1 VQLLLLER
9 SPQQRGKAAGAECG
23 AIPWPHASTFRGI
36 TGYLAD
42 DFESKGMGMDY
53 AFFSASTLEG
63 VAAGLQHGMERT
75 VLFDIEC
82 LRTCPGVDVSV
93 LSVCPG
99 EKEVLFAPCTGLSLV
114 QPAVPV
120 DGGLGGGGGAR
131 VLRAGA
137 QAGHALVN
145 VSPAAAKESSNS
157 NTATSAKIHITKP
170 ISVT

>member
-1 VQLLLLER
+1 
-9 SPQQRGKAAGAECG
+9 
-23 AIPWPHASTFRGI
+23 
-36 TGYLAD
+36 
-42 DFESKGMGMDY
+42 MGVDY

-75 VLFDIEC
+75 VLFEIEC

-120 DGGLGGGGGAR
+120 DGGLGG
-131 VLRAGA
+131 
-137 QAGHALVN
+137 
-145 VSPAAAKESSNS
+145 AAAHGCYGRGRRLATHWWRCSRRPQRKAVTATLQHC
-157 NTATSAKIHITKP
+157 NTATSSQNTYHKAEFCARTAVLMF
-170 ISVT
+170 VTASLWRFAIEVEARGGWVDLHRNVVPFRRSL

>member
-1 VQLLLLER
+1 
-9 SPQQRGKAAGAECG
+9 
-23 AIPWPHASTFRGI
+23 
-36 TGYLAD
+36 
-42 DFESKGMGMDY
+42 MGVDY

-75 VLFDIEC
+75 VLFEIEC

-137 QAGHALVN
+137 EAGHALVE
-145 VSPAAAKESSNS
+145 VFPAAAKESSNS
-157 NTATSAKIHITKP
+157 NTATLQHCNIKPKYISQSRVLCPNRSSHVRDGITMALCYRSGSTRRVGRPPQKCLP
-170 ISVT
+170 FRRSL